1 MIEER
6 ERFEVLLEDVQT
18 SVKVIAEGHSALVEH
33 LGQMNSRFDRLE
45 TRFDG
50 LELRFDRLE
59 TRFDGLETRVS
70 GLEVFASD
78 AQQRLKRIEGHFEL
92 NGSKGSKGSS
102 RSNPRR
108 TATRDAPPKRRKKA

>member
-6 ERFEVLLEDVQT
+6 ERFEVLMEDVQT
-18 SVKVIAEGHSALVEH
+18 SVKVIAEGHIALVEH
-33 LGQMNSRFDRLE
+33 LERMNSRFDRLE

-50 LELRFDRLE
+50 LETRFDRLE
-59 TRFDGLETRVS
+59 TRFDGLEMRVS

-78 AQQRLKRIEGHFEL
+78 AQQRLKRIEGHLEL
-92 NGSKGSKGSS
+92 NGSNGSS

-108 TATRDAPPKRRKKA
+108 TATRAAPPKRRKKA

>member
-6 ERFEVLLEDVQT
+6 ERFEVLLEGVQT
-18 SVKVIAEGHSALVEH
+18 RLKVIAEGHSALVEH
-33 LGQMNSRFDRLE
+33 LEQMNSKFDRIETRFDRIE

-50 LELRFDRLE
+50 LEARF
-59 TRFDGLETRVS
+59 S

-78 AQQRLKRIEGHFEL
+78 AQQRLKRIESHLEM
-92 NGSKGSKGSS
+92 NGSS
-102 RSNPRR
+102 RSTPRR

>member
-6 ERFEVLLEDVQT
+6 ERFEVLMEDVQT

-33 LGQMNSRFDRLE
+33 LERMNSRFDRLE

-50 LELRFDRLE
+50 LETRFDR
-59 TRFDGLETRVS
+59 LETRVS

-78 AQQRLKRIEGHFEL
+78 AQQRLKRIEGHLEL
-92 NGSKGSKGSS
+92 NGSNGSS